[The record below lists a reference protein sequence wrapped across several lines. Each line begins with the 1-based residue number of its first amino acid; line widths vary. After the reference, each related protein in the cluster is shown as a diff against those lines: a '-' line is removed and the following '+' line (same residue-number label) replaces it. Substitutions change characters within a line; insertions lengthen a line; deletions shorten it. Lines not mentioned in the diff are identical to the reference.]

1 MCVIVVTRN
10 VSTCA
15 IKHTLQDYIQKAL
28 KLLQQ
33 PVIALIMS
41 HYWYSNH
48 AIHAQTHTHMQSS

>member
-15 IKHTLQDYIQKAL
+15 IKHTLQEQTLLDYIQKAL

-33 PVIALIMS
+33 PAS
-41 HYWYSNH
+41 
-48 AIHAQTHTHMQSS
+48 